1 MLKRTRQ
8 AISKFQFC
16 LDVTGDFLSFI
27 KLLWFT
33 KKFSWLKNAKQVVK
47 DEVPEVYHMRFNLL
61 HQPVHLRTCA
71 GDIDIFYEMFW
82 HRVYELPGP
91 VMHDAKTIVDLGS
104 NIGMSAL
111 FFLDRCPQAHIICL
125 EPEPGNFRLLQK
137 NLELQIL
144 KGRVTVLPLAIDTNE
159 GTASMEAA
167 SLKYNSRLIPV
178 KPGLEQVRTTTL
190 NTLVKDYR
198 LKKIDILK
206 MDIEG
211 TEARIFAAD
220 LNWLDRVENIVI
232 EFHSE
237 EGRLTCLKKLV
248 AKGFSM
254 FPILRGNSTP
264 GFLFWGSL
272 LHPADQS
279 G

>member
-8 AISKFQFC
+8 ALGKFQFC

-27 KLLWFT
+27 KLVWFT
-33 KKFSWLKNAKQVVK
+33 KKFAWFKNRKQVVK
-47 DEVPEVYHMRFNLL
+47 DEAPEIYHMRFYHL
-61 HQPVHLRTCA
+61 HQPVHLRTHS

-82 HRVYELPGP
+82 HRVYELPVP
-91 VMHDAKTIVDLGS
+91 VMREAKNIVDLGS
-104 NIGMSAL
+104 NIGLSAL

-125 EPEPGNFRLLQK
+125 EPEPGNFRMLQK

-144 KGRVTVLPLAIDTNE
+144 KGRVTALPLAIDTNE
-159 GTASMEAA
+159 GTASMKAA
-167 SLKYNSRLIPV
+167 GLKYNSRLVPGE
-178 KPGLEQVRTTTL
+178 PGLNDVRTTTL
-190 NTLVKDYR
+190 DTIVKDYG

-211 TEARIFAAD
+211 TEAGIFAAD
-220 LNWLDRVENIVI
+220 LSWLDRVENIVI

-237 EGRLTCLKKLV
+237 EGRRTCLGKLT

-254 FPILRGNSTP
+254 FPILRGNSAP

-272 LHPADQS
+272 LHPSDQS
-279 G
+279 R